1 MTWLGGGR
9 NGVLAS
15 RMRASPEYVDPTR
28 YGAASPLSDEA
39 EVKEEEAEEEEEEEE
54 EEEASGGCGGGRRV
68 SAFQARSSLT
78 LCAKMHSSP
87 LPQPPAAAMKCLQST

>member
-39 EVKEEEAEEEEEEEE
+39 EVKEEEAEEE
-54 EEEASGGCGGGRRV
+54 ASSGGGGGRRV
-68 SAFQARSSLT
+68 SAFQARSSFT
-78 LCAKMHSSP
+78 LCAKLHSSP
-87 LPQPPAAAMKCLQST
+87 WPQSPAAAMKCLQST